1 MTRRRHPAASR
12 DDAAARIFRWLLLL
26 IAGTGGGML
35 LEDLVIGNR
44 PGSASTD
51 SGSFSRL
58 SANPDAM
65 VAQGEGAPPCLDCAD
80 SYGVGVRMRA
90 DRGDRMSDE
99 FRELG
104 AVELDPP
111 ATADI
116 DDGYRYGGRFPD
128 TEPPAGDEA
137 ADIEDTPPITTG
149 DDVPL
154 SDETKRRADLPESLK
169 LGGSGP

>member
-1 MTRRRHPAASR
+1 MARRRHSAASR

-35 LEDLVIGNR
+35 LGDLVIGNR

-80 SYGVGVRMRA
+80 SYGVGIRMRA
-90 DRGDRMSDE
+90 DRGDRMSNE

-128 TEPPAGDEA
+128 PEPPAKDDTTDIVETLPVPTDDGVPPPDE
-137 ADIEDTPPITTG
+137 TPPM
-149 DDVPL
+149 PFRK
-154 SDETKRRADLPESLK
+154 SEP
-169 LGGSGP
+169 